1 MTRSEPMRT
10 LPLAEFLRLYNDSA
24 YHGWSGYDAND
35 YPPCDADDV
44 QVCFAPDD
52 LPHDRLGRWSSYS
65 LRGKPVSPETA
76 VRLIRI
82 LDESVRKELRFPD
95 VDLLAPSPNSGY
107 DHAHGWAHPDG
118 YVGLDMGCGIK
129 NPFIEEL
136 LDELGDL
143 ARLCPNLDIVI
154 GWSSDSPSEF
164 TKAYKD
170 RHPRWLCAYEKT
182 VDYLLSRFEHLSMDN
197 YIDCGFWLRGRTIF
211 LLGKGLAITLLRRYD
226 RLYGRHAS
234 PDALYQ
240 FCGER
245 HEDPNSPFYY
255 GKGGISLE

>member
-82 LDESVRKELRFPD
+82 LDESVRKEPCFPD
-95 VDLLAPSPNSGY
+95 VDLLAHPQTPATIMHTAGSIRTDTGTGY
-107 DHAHGWAHPDG
+107 
-118 YVGLDMGCGIK
+118 GLR
-129 NPFIEEL
+129 L
-136 LDELGDL
+136 LAAWEDNFFGS
-143 ARLCPNLDIVI
+143 ARA
-154 GWSSDSPSEF
+154 SPSRSSAAMTDSTDAMRRRTRCISSAENGM
-164 TKAYKD
+164 
-170 RHPRWLCAYEKT
+170 KT
-182 VDYLLSRFEHLSMDN
+182 QTARF
-197 YIDCGFWLRGRTIF
+197 ITGRAVFHWNSVPLIRA
-211 LLGKGLAITLLRRYD
+211 AIQRNG
-226 RLYGRHAS
+226 GR
-234 PDALYQ
+234 
-240 FCGER
+240 
-245 HEDPNSPFYY
+245 
-255 GKGGISLE
+255 

>member
-24 YHGWSGYDAND
+24 YHGWSGYDDND

-82 LDESVRKELRFPD
+82 LDESVRKELCFPD

-118 YVGLDMGCGIK
+118 YVGLDMGCG
-129 NPFIEEL
+129 
-136 LDELGDL
+136 
-143 ARLCPNLDIVI
+143 
-154 GWSSDSPSEF
+154 
-164 TKAYKD
+164 
-170 RHPRWLCAYEKT
+170 
-182 VDYLLSRFEHLSMDN
+182 
-197 YIDCGFWLRGRTIF
+197 FWLRGRTIF
-211 LLGKGLAITLLRRYD
+211 CSARALPSRSSAAMTDSTDAMRRRTRCISSVENGMKTQTVRFITGRAVFHWNSVPLIRAAIQRNG
-226 RLYGRHAS
+226 GR
-234 PDALYQ
+234 
-240 FCGER
+240 
-245 HEDPNSPFYY
+245 
-255 GKGGISLE
+255 

>member
-44 QVCFAPDD
+44 QVCFAPDN

-82 LDESVRKELRFPD
+82 LDESVRKELCFPD

-118 YVGLDMGCGIK
+118 YVGLDMGCG
-129 NPFIEEL
+129 
-136 LDELGDL
+136 
-143 ARLCPNLDIVI
+143 
-154 GWSSDSPSEF
+154 
-164 TKAYKD
+164 
-170 RHPRWLCAYEKT
+170 
-182 VDYLLSRFEHLSMDN
+182 
-197 YIDCGFWLRGRTIF
+197 FWLASAANRVCFSPIILEKYSCVSVSLQPSRTLNLKLPSIAF
-211 LLGKGLAITLLRRYD
+211 R
-226 RLYGRHAS
+226 S
-234 PDALYQ
+234 
-240 FCGER
+240 
-245 HEDPNSPFYY
+245 
-255 GKGGISLE
+255 SLP

>member
-10 LPLAEFLRLYNDSA
+10 LPLADFLRLYNDSA

-35 YPPCDADDV
+35 YPPCDADDD

-82 LDESVRKELRFPD
+82 LDESVRKELCFPD

-118 YVGLDMGCGIK
+118 YMGR
-129 NPFIEEL
+129 
-136 LDELGDL
+136 D
-143 ARLCPNLDIVI
+143 
-154 GWSSDSPSEF
+154 
-164 TKAYKD
+164 
-170 RHPRWLCAYEKT
+170 
-182 VDYLLSRFEHLSMDN
+182 
-197 YIDCGFWLRGRTIF
+197 IDCGFWLRGRTIF
-211 LLGKGLAITLLRRYD
+211 FARQGP
-226 RLYGRHAS
+226 RHHA
-234 PDALYQ
+234 PPPL
-240 FCGER
+240 
-245 HEDPNSPFYY
+245 
-255 GKGGISLE
+255 

>member
-10 LPLAEFLRLYNDSA
+10 LPLAEFLRLYNDST

-65 LRGKPVSPETA
+65 LRGKPVSPETT

-82 LDESVRKELRFPD
+82 LDESVRKEPCFPD

-107 DHAHGWAHPDG
+107 DHAHSWIHPDG
-118 YVGLDMGCGIK
+118 YMGLDMDCGIK

-143 ARLCPNLDIVI
+143 ARLCPNLEYCHWVEQRQ
-154 GWSSDSPSEF
+154 SQRV
-164 TKAYKD
+164 YKGVQGSTSALA
-170 RHPRWLCAYEKT
+170 PRVRKNGG
-182 VDYLLSRFEHLSMDN
+182 LSAFP
-197 YIDCGFWLRGRTIF
+197 I
-211 LLGKGLAITLLRRYD
+211 
-226 RLYGRHAS
+226 
-234 PDALYQ
+234 
-240 FCGER
+240 
-245 HEDPNSPFYY
+245 
-255 GKGGISLE
+255 